1 MRRVL
6 GVAVLPFQIGA
17 IIYARFVPARYF
29 CRAPYDGQHD
39 YVIEVA
45 DGGRT
50 LSEDEIR
57 RRYKKRARGTG
68 NRSIQHVKDII
79 SGYETSYGIGE
90 DAQVTLS
97 FRVNGG
103 EEQSWKWPR
112 R

>member
-6 GVAVLPFQIGA
+6 GVAVLLFQIGA

-29 CRAPYDGQHD
+29 CWAPYDAQND
-39 YVIEVA
+39 YVIEVVA
-45 DGGRT
+45 AGRT
-50 LSEDEIR
+50 LSQDEIR
-57 RRYKKRARGTG
+57 RRYKKRARGTD
-68 NRSIQHVKDII
+68 NRSIQHIKDII
-79 SGYETSYGIGE
+79 SGYETSYGVGE

>member
-6 GVAVLPFQIGA
+6 GVAVLLFQIGA
-17 IIYARFVPARYF
+17 IIHARFVPARYL
-29 CRAPYDGQHD
+29 RWAPYDGWPD
-39 YVIEVA
+39 YVIEA
-45 DGGRT
+45 AAGGRT
-50 LSEDEIR
+50 LFQDETR
-57 RRYKKRARGTG
+57 RRYRKRARGTG

-79 SGYETSYGIGE
+79 PGYETSYGARE

-103 EEQSWKWPR
+103 KEQSWKWPR